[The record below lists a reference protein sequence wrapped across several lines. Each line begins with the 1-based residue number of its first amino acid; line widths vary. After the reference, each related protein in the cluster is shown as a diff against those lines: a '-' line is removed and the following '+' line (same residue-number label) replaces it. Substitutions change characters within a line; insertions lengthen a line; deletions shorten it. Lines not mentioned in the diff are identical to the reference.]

1 MNLKWRYKM
10 FLEELD
16 MNFKSVTL
24 GEISIDNKGDYGIGA
39 SAVEYSENL
48 PTYLRITDIN
58 DDGTLNKT
66 GMKSVDDE
74 NANKYILQPND
85 IVFARTGNSTGKSY
99 FYESSDGELVYAGFL
114 IKFSLDPLK
123 VNPRYMKY
131 YTLSSDYKGWI
142 NSFNTGS
149 TRGNINAKT
158 YANMSLNLPSRA
170 QQNLLVDTLEPL
182 TNKIDLNNQ
191 TISSLEEIASTLFK
205 HWFVDFE
212 FPDEDRNPYK
222 SSGGKMVVSEI
233 GEIPEGWRIS
243 SLPEIANYQNGLA
256 MQKFRPKGEASLP
269 VIKIKEL
276 SQGFVDTNSERCDI
290 DIKDSVTIYNGDVIF
305 SWSATLLVK
314 IWTGGNGGLNQH
326 LFKVTSDEYPKWFY
340 YYWTKKHIDN
350 FINIAKDKA
359 TTMGHINK
367 KHLEQ
372 ACVLIPNANQMD
384 LFDEI
389 MTPFVDQLLNIGLEN
404 ETLKELRDTLLPKLL
419 SGEIELPTETE
430 V

>member
-1 MNLKWRYKM
+1 MVDS
-10 FLEELD
+10 E
-16 MNFKSVTL
+16 L
-24 GEISIDNKGDYGIGA
+24 GEI
-39 SAVEYSENL
+39 
-48 PTYLRITDIN
+48 P
-58 DDGTLNKT
+58 DG
-66 GMKSVDDE
+66 
-74 NANKYILQPND
+74 
-85 IVFARTGNSTGKSY
+85 
-99 FYESSDGELVYAGFL
+99 
-114 IKFSLDPLK
+114 
-123 VNPRYMKY
+123 
-131 YTLSSDYKGWI
+131 W
-142 NSFNTGS
+142 
-149 TRGNINAKT
+149 
-158 YANMSLNLPSRA
+158 
-170 QQNLLVDTLEPL
+170 
-182 TNKIDLNNQ
+182 
-191 TISSLEEIASTLFK
+191 
-205 HWFVDFE
+205 
-212 FPDEDRNPYK
+212 
-222 SSGGKMVVSEI
+222 VV
-233 GEIPEGWRIS
+233 S

-276 SQGFVDTNSERCDI
+276 NQGFVDSNSERCDV
-290 DIKDSVTIYNGDVIF
+290 DIKDSVTIYDGDVIF

-314 IWTGGNGGLNQH
+314 IWTGGTGGLNQH
-326 LFKVTSDEYPKWFY
+326 LFKVTSDEYRKWFY

>member
-372 ACVLIPNANQMD
+372 ARVLIPNANQMD

>member
-131 YTLSSDYKGWI
+131 YTLSSD
-142 NSFNTGS
+142 
-149 TRGNINAKT
+149 
-158 YANMSLNLPSRA
+158 
-170 QQNLLVDTLEPL
+170 
-182 TNKIDLNNQ
+182 
-191 TISSLEEIASTLFK
+191 
-205 HWFVDFE
+205 
-212 FPDEDRNPYK
+212 
-222 SSGGKMVVSEI
+222 
-233 GEIPEGWRIS
+233 
-243 SLPEIANYQNGLA
+243 
-256 MQKFRPKGEASLP
+256 
-269 VIKIKEL
+269 
-276 SQGFVDTNSERCDI
+276 
-290 DIKDSVTIYNGDVIF
+290 
-305 SWSATLLVK
+305 
-314 IWTGGNGGLNQH
+314 
-326 LFKVTSDEYPKWFY
+326 
-340 YYWTKKHIDN
+340 
-350 FINIAKDKA
+350 
-359 TTMGHINK
+359 
-367 KHLEQ
+367 
-372 ACVLIPNANQMD
+372 
-384 LFDEI
+384 
-389 MTPFVDQLLNIGLEN
+389 
-404 ETLKELRDTLLPKLL
+404 
-419 SGEIELPTETE
+419 
-430 V
+430 